1 MESYKINLISKTLTI
16 TKAFEDAASNVNSE
30 EYKLY
35 QKLTNEIP
43 DLKIV
48 RKTHRTPSKYKTK
61 NGEEFRCNQFKNLTY
76 DNMEKFIDA
85 LPNNSEYKT
94 QFKFA
99 KTAAAAVQTNG
110 YAVVRRWF
118 SAQFPEFRKN
128 PTFYLYNQPKLIYFK
143 DILEQ
148 NNEEESEKKAS

>member
-35 QKLTNEIP
+35 QKLIHEIP
-43 DLKIV
+43 ELKIV

-85 LPNNSEYKT
+85 LPNNREYKA
-94 QFKFA
+94 QFIFA

-118 SAQFPEFRKN
+118 AEQFPEFRKQ
-128 PTFYLYNQPKLIYFK
+128 PMSYLYNQPKLIYFK